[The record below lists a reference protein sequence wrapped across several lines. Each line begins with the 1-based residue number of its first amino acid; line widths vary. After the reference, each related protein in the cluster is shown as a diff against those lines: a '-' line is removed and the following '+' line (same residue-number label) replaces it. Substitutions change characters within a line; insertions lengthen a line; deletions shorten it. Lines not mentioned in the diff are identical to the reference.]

1 MPNDVKHEVVGNEQR
16 AGLIVVFAE
25 CVKVLPR
32 NEFVEGGSAAPKNFE
47 VDDWAKGKDFREVDD
62 LQVTAV
68 AVDEVLVGSEMV
80 GDEYENVDWN
90 VAEGP
95 RDAQMFDSVG
105 AWP

>member
-47 VDDWAKGKDFREVDD
+47 VDDWAKGKDSREVDD